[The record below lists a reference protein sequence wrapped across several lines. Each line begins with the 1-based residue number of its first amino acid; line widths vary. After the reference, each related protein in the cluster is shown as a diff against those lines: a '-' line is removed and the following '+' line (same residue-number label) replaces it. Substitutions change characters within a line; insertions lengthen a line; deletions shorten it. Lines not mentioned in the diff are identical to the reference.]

1 MIFFVFSY
9 SGASLTAVALNA
21 QTAMFF
27 AIALVSLI
35 AAASADLPD
44 ILKGKVEAI
53 TGIAS
58 MACSNKYINNTEE
71 AFTIDDVLC
80 DTKLVPK
87 QFQDYIPEPQ
97 VRPGLGHLRRLRVR
111 AALPRLRRCDV
122 PRRGED
128 RHRDRQGRVVRRARR
143 PQCDDVPG
151 DWQVHHVGPAHGPQA
166 RRRGGHGLMAPFT
179 QEEFAEEVA
188 VVKAAPK
195 PEVTAE
201 ADMHFVKLL
210 VRSYFPAEA
219 AAHNNLGLAADDTL
233 ENYMARKRDTVDEI
247 LKQAQLCNPI
257 ISAGVNLLVAQVP
270 TLDIIKDKFGP
281 CGLFCE
287 LAMCGLTLM
296 CHTVS
301 RSALLSLEAQRMAEG
316 CNKTSCSKWA
326 PPLNVCMNAPACNNA
341 DGPVRARH
349 ARPEHVRAAEADLLG
364 RPAER
369 ERLLRPLR
377 RQVLAGGVPDAPRGG
392 LRRAA
397 VAAVQAVR
405 CGPRG
410 PVPMLPDV
418 HRHVQDVATP
428 CTPSSQSA
436 NCPPPPMS
444 CGAGKMIGPANPGTC
459 CLTCVDPCVG
469 VPCPNAPTEASC
481 KAQGKTYQLKDRASL
496 ATSANPQCADCCPQC
511 VGGSSV
517 DVKTEKPNTAVT
529 NVVAASAAILASVA
543 LLF

>member
-1 MIFFVFSY
+1 
-9 SGASLTAVALNA
+9 
-21 QTAMFF
+21 MFF

-35 AAASADLPD
+35 AAANADLPD

-80 DTKLVPK
+80 DTKLVPM
-87 QFQDYIPEPQ
+87 QFQEYIPNLKLGPDSIICGGYACALRFLGCVDATYRVEAKI
-97 VRPGLGHLRRLRVR
+97 VTATGKAESCAERVGLNASTCQAIGKFITSASLMGRK
-111 AALPRLRRCDV
+111 
-122 PRRGED
+122 
-128 RHRDRQGRVVRRARR
+128 RDIDEAT
-143 PQCDDVPG
+143 
-151 DWQVHHVGPAHGPQA
+151 
-166 RRRGGHGLMAPFT
+166 GLMAPFT

-188 VVKAAPK
+188 IVKAAPK
-195 PEVTAE
+195 PEVSE

-219 AAHNNLGLAADDTL
+219 AANNNLGLAADDTL

-270 TLDIIKDKFGP
+270 TLDIIKGKFGP

-341 DGPVRARH
+341 AGQFAPGML
-349 ARPEHVRAAEADLLG
+349 DLNACPPPKQIYSAG
-364 RPAER
+364 QQNANDCCDRCDDKCS
-369 ERLLRPLR
+369 
-377 RQVLAGGVPDAPRGG
+377 QVVCQPRKVEDCGVPQWPLCKPFVVDREDPF
-392 LRRAA
+392 
-397 VAAVQAVR
+397 R
-405 CGPRG
+405 CCPTCIETCKTSNA
-410 PVPMLPDV
+410 MY
-418 HRHVQDVATP
+418 A
-428 CTPSSQSA
+428 SSQSA
-436 NCPPPPMS
+436 NCPPPPVS
-444 CGAGKMIGPANPGTC
+444 CPAGKMVGPANPGTC
-459 CLTCVDPCVG
+459 CLTCVDPCSG

-496 ATSANPQCADCCPQC
+496 IGAPNPQCSDCCPQC
-511 VGGSSV
+511 VGSGSSV
-517 DVKTEKPNTAVT
+517 DVKTEKPNNAAT
-529 NVVAASAAILASVA
+529 NVVAVAAAVFATVA